1 MRPLKLVVSAFGP
14 YAGRTE
20 IDMSVLGTSGM
31 YLITGDTGAGKTMIF
46 DAITFALYGE
56 ASGSNREA
64 GMLRSHYAEPDVPT
78 EVELTFDYGGKIYY
92 VKRNPEYERPS

>member
-31 YLITGDTGAGKTMIF
+31 YLITGYTGAGNTMIF
-46 DAITFALYGE
+46 D
-56 ASGSNREA
+56 
-64 GMLRSHYAEPDVPT
+64 
-78 EVELTFDYGGKIYY
+78 
-92 VKRNPEYERPS
+92 